1 MTYIKALEQFISN
14 NQLFL
19 TALLLIGSYFLKR
32 LVDYLAARPQVDA
45 WDSVKPGTDALYSL
59 VHRGVE
65 RYAASKK
72 LDSAAKLIEYMRQ
85 IEQFEKLWQS
95 DKTEAV
101 KQLAA
106 WYLSMQNKPISANPS
121 QPTPELTADTPATE

>member
-19 TALLLIGSYFLKR
+19 TALLFCGSYFLKR
-32 LVDYLAARPQVDA
+32 LADYFAARPQTDA
-45 WDSVKPGTDALYSL
+45 WDSIKPGTDALYSL

-65 RYAASKK
+65 YLATAKK
-72 LDSAAKLIEYMRQ
+72 LDSATKLIEYMRQ
-85 IEQFEKLWQS
+85 IEQFEKLWNT
-95 DKTEAV
+95 DKAEAI

>member
-19 TALLLIGSYFLKR
+19 TALLFCGSYFLKR
-32 LVDYLAARPQVDA
+32 LVDYFAARPQVDA
-45 WDSVKPGTDALYSL
+45 WDSIKPGTDALYSL

-65 RYAASKK
+65 YLAASKK

-95 DKTEAV
+95 DKAEAI

-106 WYLSMQNKPISANPS
+106 WYLSVKAKGISANPS
-121 QPTPELTADTPATE
+121 IGPDDPAVE

>member
-32 LVDYLAARPQVDA
+32 LADYFAARPQTDA
-45 WDSVKPGTDALYSL
+45 WDSIKPGTDALYSL

-65 RYAASKK
+65 YLAASKK
-72 LDSAAKLIEYMRQ
+72 LDSAAKLIEYMQRV
-85 IEQFEKLWQS
+85 EQFEKLWQS
-95 DKTEAV
+95 DKAQAIKE
-101 KQLAA
+101 LAA
-106 WYLSMQNKPISANPS
+106 WYLSVKAKGISANPS
-121 QPTPELTADTPATE
+121 PEPLTEDTPAVE

>member
-19 TALLLIGSYFLKR
+19 TVLLLIGSYFLKR
-32 LVDYLAARPQVDA
+32 LVDHFAARPQTDA
-45 WDSVKPGTDALYSL
+45 WDSIKPGTDALYSL

-65 RYAASKK
+65 YLAASKK